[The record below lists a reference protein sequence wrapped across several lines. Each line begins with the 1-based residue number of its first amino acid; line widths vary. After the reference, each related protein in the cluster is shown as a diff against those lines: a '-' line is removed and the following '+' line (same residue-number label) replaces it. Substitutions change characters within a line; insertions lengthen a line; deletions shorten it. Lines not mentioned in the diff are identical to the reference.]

1 MPNKT
6 RFTGNIVSDN
16 NIFSDITNDRVGIGT
31 TVPSAKLDVAGN
43 VNVSGVLTA
52 TTFVGNLT
60 GTATTATNVVGGI
73 GSITQLQVTGISTF
87 TNGPVFIGAA
97 TSTGTAAQP
106 LQVTGGAYVSGNL
119 GIGTTNPL
127 YKFSVTGSNATVTPG
142 LNNVLADFT
151 ANTNSYSQI
160 NTRNASNGT
169 SASTDIIA
177 TADTGTDTTNY
188 IDLGINNSGY
198 SAVGWTINGPLD
210 GYLYTSDTNLSIGAA
225 SANKYVSIFTGGT
238 LASNERLRVN
248 ATGVGIGTTNPQSPL
263 HVVGNA
269 LITGITTLGITTA
282 TNLTS
287 QNLNVSGV
295 STFTDIRIASSSEKT
310 TLVSGNTVSLVYNTG
325 GGNVAICTNPTGPIT
340 LNVTGI
346 PTDSTFDNRMLT
358 FSVVA
363 IQTSIGYA
371 CTAITLNGV
380 SRTIRYPG
388 AVVST
393 PSTSSYDIFNLT
405 GINTVGS
412 ASTTANY
419 QVLGIVNGNFK

>member
-1 MPNKT
+1 MSNL
-6 RFTGNIVSDN
+6 FGTGINQVP
-16 NIFSDITNDRVGIGT
+16 TNGMLGNLAFQDKAYVAVDAIGIGT
-31 TVPSAKLDVAGN
+31 TFVD
-43 VNVSGVLTA
+43 SGT
-52 TTFVGNLT
+52 VGQ
-60 GTATTATNVVGGI
+60 V
-73 GSITQLQVTGISTF
+73 LQVS
-87 TNGPVFIGAA
+87 
-97 TSTGTAAQP
+97 
-106 LQVTGGAYVSGNL
+106 GGAYVSRNL
-119 GIGTTNPL
+119 
-127 YKFSVTGSNATVTPG
+127 
-142 LNNVLADFT
+142 
-151 ANTNSYSQI
+151 
-160 NTRNASNGT
+160 
-169 SASTDIIA
+169 
-177 TADTGTDTTNY
+177 
-188 IDLGINNSGY
+188 
-198 SAVGWTINGPLD
+198 
-210 GYLYTSDTNLSIGAA
+210 
-225 SANKYVSIFTGGT
+225 
-238 LASNERLRVN
+238 
-248 ATGVGIGTTNPQSPL
+248 GIGTTNPQSPL